1 MHPGAIAHPS
11 PNFGPR
17 RDGLRPELI
26 VLHFTGMPRL
36 EAALARLCAP
46 EHEVSAHYLIG
57 RDGRLYALVDED
69 ARAWHAGHGAWG
81 GSGDVNS
88 RSIGVELDCAGD
100 HPFAA
105 AQIDRL
111 EALLPGIMA
120 RWQIPPQGVIGH
132 SDLAP
137 TRKAD
142 PGPRFDWLRLSR
154 RGMSVWPEG
163 DAGAPPVSE
172 AGFLDAAGR
181 FGYPVEAGA
190 APVLTAFRQ
199 RFRPGATGPLAP
211 GDMAAITDLAARFG
225 VDRGGADT

>member
-1 MHPGAIAHPS
+1 MEARAGRVAHPS
-11 PNFGPR
+11 PNHGPR

-26 VLHFTGMPRL
+26 VLHFTGMASA
-36 EAALARLCAP
+36 EAALTRLCAP

-57 RDGRLYALVDED
+57 RDGRLFALVDEA

-81 GSGDVNS
+81 GRGDVNS
-88 RSIGVELDCAGD
+88 RSIGVELDNRGD

-120 RWQIPPQGVIGH
+120 RWQIAPEGVIAH

-142 PGPRFDWLRLSR
+142 PGPRFDWRRLAR
-154 RGMSVWPEG
+154 RGLSVWPEAG
-163 DAGAPPVSE
+163 DAPVSE
-172 AGFLDAAGR
+172 ARFLDAAEH
-181 FGYPVEAGA
+181 FGYPVEAGTEA
-190 APVLTAFRQ
+190 VLAAFRL
-199 RFRPGATGPLAP
+199 RFRPGASGPLAP
-211 GDMAAITDLAARFG
+211 ADMGTITDLAARFG
-225 VDRGGADT
+225 VDRGGAGT